1 MKLLREIIISA
12 IGNLFYY
19 LIHIINKT
27 IKLNVINN
35 SGIIDFEKEKIIY
48 AIYHQD
54 TFTPLYHSRN
64 KNIAMFVTNDNK
76 GDILNSTVRYL
87 GYDTLKLRDDIPALF
102 IDMGKK
108 INNGQNVVFAV
119 DGPSGPKGIVKD
131 GVFYLSDQ
139 CEAPIVPVNMIYTK
153 HFKLTWRWDEYK
165 LPLPFTIVNMFFCKP
180 VEGLK
185 RKEDLKNALG

>member
-1 MKLLREIIISA
+1 
-12 IGNLFYY
+12 
-19 LIHIINKT
+19 
-27 IKLNVINN
+27 
-35 SGIIDFEKEKIIY
+35 
-48 AIYHQD
+48 
-54 TFTPLYHSRN
+54 
-64 KNIAMFVTNDNK
+64 
-76 GDILNSTVRYL
+76 
-87 GYDTLKLRDDIPALF
+87 
-102 IDMGKK
+102 MGKK

-119 DGPSGPKGIVKD
+119 DGASGPKGIVKD

-165 LPLPFTIVNMFFCKP
+165 LPLPFTTVNMIFCKP

>member
-1 MKLLREIIISA
+1 MKIFRKLIIST
-12 IGNLFYY
+12 IGNTFYY
-19 LIHIINKT
+19 IIHIINKT

-48 AIYHQD
+48 AIWHQD

-64 KNIAMFVTNDNK
+64 KNIAMFVTNDKK
-76 GDILNSTVRYL
+76 GDILNNTVRCL
-87 GYDTLKLRDDIPALF
+87 GYDTLKLTDDLPALF
-102 IDMGKK
+102 LDMSKK

-119 DGPSGPKGIVKD
+119 DGASGPKGIVKD

-139 CEAPIVPVNMIYTK
+139 CDAPIVPVNVIYNK
-153 HFKLTWRWDEYK
+153 YFKLSWRWDEYIV
-165 LPLPFTIVNMFFCKP
+165 PLPFTIVSMIFCKQLK
-180 VEGLK
+180 GFK